1 VAGFSLG
8 PVSGASA
15 GVELFGGSAFAA
27 FGASAELSELE
38 LPLGGAGSS
47 AWAIPLASP
56 TATQV
61 DSKKAA
67 TTNRNHQ

>member
-1 VAGFSLG
+1 MSLISLPGLKVIAGCEQIETG
-8 PVSGASA
+8 
-15 GVELFGGSAFAA
+15 LFGAPS
-27 FGASAELSELE
+27 ELSELE
-38 LPLGGAGSS
+38 LSLEGDESS
-47 AWAIPLASP
+47 AWATPLANP